1 MDKMENNVRCIS
13 ISINFLNDIRV
24 RKLIGK
30 YGAEVVNVLI
40 YVLTQYS
47 HDYQTLLWTDDL
59 AFNATEK
66 IPKYS
71 EADGENIISDAVS
84 LGIFAKSNDNSVG
97 AVDDHGNFIPELLPD
112 PALCIFPN
120 QRR

>member
-1 MDKMENNVRCIS
+1 MGEIKKDVYSINV
-13 ISINFLNDIRV
+13 SINFLNDIRV

-30 YGAEVVNVLI
+30 YGAEVVSVLI
-40 YVLTQYS
+40 YVLTHYNPE
-47 HDYQTLLWTDDL
+47 YQALLWDNDL

-84 LGIFAKSNDNSVG
+84 LGIFKKMNGNYYGIEDDN
-97 AVDDHGNFIPELLPD
+97 GNEIPELLPD
-112 PALCIFPN
+112 PALCIFSN
-120 QRR
+120 